1 MMKLAFVRCAGRTRR
16 SHTSRYKQPPALA
29 EQFSRVA
36 VLGVNRFAAADR
48 VSESARRTLRLI
60 QFNQVGRDEDVRC
73 ADAIAD
79 EPSRIGL
86 LEDQDR
92 ANERRLS
99 RAGVTDDDE
108 RLTAVDVRRN
118 VIETFPII
126 ASLTFILAT
135 LAAHDVCHRRRS
147 GERTS

>member
-1 MMKLAFVRCAGRTRR
+1 MSAAPTPSL
-16 SHTSRYKQPPALA
+16 TSRP
-29 EQFSRVA
+29 E
-36 VLGVNRFAAADR
+36 
-48 VSESARRTLRLI
+48 
-60 QFNQVGRDEDVRC
+60 
-73 ADAIAD
+73 
-79 EPSRIGL
+79 IGL

-126 ASLTFILAT
+126 ASLTFILAR
-135 LAAHDVCHRRRS
+135 LAAQDVCHRRRS
-147 GERTS
+147 GEQTS